1 MSDRIASRFA
11 GRRATSVWSFR
22 AKRGTSPSFRSN
34 PREIPR
40 FAQNDKMAFCSLLSL
55 SGVSLLGHVETD
67 RLKSVLLEA
76 SL

>member
-1 MSDRIASRFA
+1 
-11 GRRATSVWSFR
+11 
-22 AKRGTSPSFRSN
+22 
-34 PREIPR
+34 
-40 FAQNDKMAFCSLLSL
+40 MAFCSLLSL